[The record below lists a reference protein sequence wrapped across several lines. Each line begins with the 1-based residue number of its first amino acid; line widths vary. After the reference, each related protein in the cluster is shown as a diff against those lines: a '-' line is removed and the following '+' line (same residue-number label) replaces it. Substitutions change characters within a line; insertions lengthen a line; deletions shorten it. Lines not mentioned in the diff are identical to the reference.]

1 MTEKDI
7 TPKLL
12 NKYVD
17 FDESGNCR
25 AYEVQALEFKS
36 SPDIVHVRGH
46 MSENTI
52 LLTTKQIIHDYLIY
66 REEIKYAHEVLA
78 EEVLDRWKMKVAR
91 EFEDYD
97 LSVLNSLEPITD
109 VDEWNLDPELHTYKL
124 NTIS

>member
-1 MTEKDI
+1 M

-17 FDESGNCR
+17 FDESGNCI
-25 AYEVQALEFKS
+25 AYQVQALEFKS
-36 SPDIVHVRGH
+36 SLDIT
-46 MSENTI
+46 EDTI
-52 LLTTKQIIHDYLIY
+52 LTANKQLIHDYLIY

-78 EEVLDRWKMKVAR
+78 EEVLDRWKMKVRR

-97 LSVLNSLEPITD
+97 INQKTTTV

-124 NTIS
+124 NTI

>member
-25 AYEVQALEFKS
+25 AYEVQALEFKIN
-36 SPDIVHVRGH
+36 PDIVKKVAEGA
-46 MSENTI
+46 EDTI
-52 LLTTKQIIHDYLIY
+52 LTTNKQLIHDYLIY
-66 REEIKYAHEVLA
+66 REEIKYTHEVLA
-78 EEVLDRWKMKVAR
+78 ESVLDRWKMKVASR
-91 EFEDYD
+91 FEDYD
-97 LSVLNSLEPITD
+97 FIHETTTD
-109 VDEWNLDPELHTYKL
+109 VDEWNLEPELHTYKL